1 MEIKTAS
8 GFQANTTAVPVSEEA
23 TLLKFVHSQGGKSEL
38 KCDLRLTFGVDFL
51 ATTATNRLVQKRAA
65 VGKIGMPS
73 IKAPLR
79 GRKKKSLTCSD
90 KIKNETKLSLPP
102 HTECISPSI
111 SE

>member
-8 GFQANTTAVPVSEEA
+8 GFQASATAVPVSEEA

-38 KCDLRLTFGVDFL
+38 KCDLNFTFGVDFL
-51 ATTATNRLVQKRAA
+51 ATTATKSLVQKRAA
-65 VGKIGMPS
+65 VGKTGMPS

-79 GRKKKSLTCSD
+79 SRKKKSFTCSD
-90 KIKNETKLSLPP
+90 KIKKETKLSLPP
-102 HTECISPSI
+102 HTEYTSPSI